1 MSGLQRVL
9 NPCSFLGII
18 LLIYKITKFDQSRVR
33 DPTED
38 DGDDDDDDTTTMT
51 RTMMM
56 MMNDH

>member
-38 DGDDDDDDTTTMT
+38 DGDDDDDDMTT
-51 RTMMM
+51 RRRRRRRH
-56 MMNDH
+56 DDDD